1 MGLRIDMQTKAR
13 KRFIQPIVSVISLL
27 SIWGLSFAA
36 PAPSKQELE
45 AIKLKIESLKSEL
58 NASQSAHKEAADE
71 LKQSET
77 AISEANRK
85 LYELQSKHQQSET
98 QLKQLSKKKSTLESN
113 VDAQKNLLGAQLY
126 RQYIVGR
133 PSFLQVALQ
142 QENANDIARELHYF
156 SYIAKSRAES
166 IQSLQQNIQ
175 HVAALNQETASA
187 LTEISSLKS
196 QQEQEKHALE
206 LQKQERDKVLKT
218 LASKIAAQ
226 RNEIDKLKRDE
237 KQLSTLFEKLAK
249 LAKKKS
255 KTKVI
260 KKKTIPTKSTK
271 QSPDSTSEET
281 VPQQESEVAQND
293 ALPSESSSGG
303 HFSSLKGK
311 LRLPVR
317 GSVSNRFGTPRQE
330 TGVTWKG
337 LFIKASEGSE
347 VKSIASGTVVFADW
361 MRGFGNLLIVDHGG
375 GYMSLYGNNQ
385 SLLKQAGENV
395 NAGDTI
401 AAVGNTGGNASA
413 GLYYELRKHSRP
425 FDPMSWSSLR

>member
-1 MGLRIDMQTKAR
+1 MQY
-13 KRFIQPIVSVISLL
+13 KRTQLVCLTCCLIAALSLL
-27 SIWGLSFAA
+27 NAGQSYAGDKSR

-45 AIKLKIESLKSEL
+45 DIKNKIESLKNEL

-85 LYELQSKHQQSET
+85 LYELQTKHQQSET
-98 QLKQLSKKKSTLESN
+98 QLKQLNKKKSTLETK

-249 LAKKKS
+249 LAKKKTE
-255 KTKVI
+255 TKAI
-260 KKKTIPTKSTK
+260 KKKTTPTKSTK
-271 QSPDSTSEET
+271 QSPDSASEET
-281 VPQQESEVAQND
+281 APQQESVVAQND
-293 ALPSESSSGG
+293 ALPSETSSGG

-385 SLLKQAGENV
+385 SLLKQAGESV

-401 AAVGNTGGNASA
+401 ASVGNTGGNASA

-425 FDPMSWSSLR
+425 FDPMAWSSLR